1 MAKHWSQV
9 QESGALLGIR
19 FMFFIHRWL
28 GWWLLKLCAYPVILY
43 FFLMKKPARH
53 ASYAYL
59 EKIKCHGGL
68 PKKANLRYWSLRHF
82 FQFGRNLLD
91 RLAAWS
97 GAFNYD
103 NVAFH
108 QRDDFLQLM
117 EKRTG
122 ALVIVSHLGN
132 LEICRA
138 LLNTS
143 QAVKLNILVYSDEAE
158 KFNRL
163 MKEID
168 EDRHINLIQVTE
180 VTPAT
185 AIILREKLDAGEVIA
200 TSGDRT
206 PPGGGR
212 QTTATF
218 LGTPARFPQGPYILA
233 SVLQC
238 PVYLMFCVRNASGY
252 QIFFESFASKIRL
265 SRKSREADLETWVQ
279 KFADRLAFYAL
290 RFPLQWN
297 NFYDYWNQLSS
308 KPDQPTPT
316 SD

>member
-9 QESGALLGIR
+9 QESGALLGMR
-19 FMFFIHRWL
+19 FMFFIHRWM

-43 FFLMKKPARH
+43 FFLMKKPARQ
-53 ASYAYL
+53 ASIDYL
-59 EKIKCHGGL
+59 EKIRAHGGL
-68 PKKANLRYWSLRHF
+68 PNNVSLPYWSMKHF

-108 QRDDFLQLM
+108 QRGDFLQLM
-117 EKRTG
+117 EKRSG

-138 LLNTS
+138 LLKTS
-143 QAVKLNILVYSDEAE
+143 HAVKLNILVYSEEAE

-163 MKEID
+163 MREID
-168 EDRHINLIQVTE
+168 QNRHINLIPVTE
-180 VTPAT
+180 ITPAT
-185 AIILREKLDAGEVIA
+185 AMTLREKLDAGEVIA

-212 QTTATF
+212 QTTASF
-218 LGTPARFPQGPYILA
+218 LGAPAPFPQGPYILA
-233 SVLQC
+233 SVLRC
-238 PVYLMFCVRNASGY
+238 PVYLMFCLRDKKGY
-252 QIFFESFASKIRL
+252 QIFFESFASRIRL
-265 SRKSREADLETWVQ
+265 SRKSREADLETWAQ
-279 KFADRLAFYAL
+279 KFADRLAHYSL

-297 NFYDYWNQLSS
+297 NFYDYWNQRSS
-308 KPDQPTPT
+308 TPD
-316 SD
+316 